1 MAINV
6 SCRCGQLLAV
16 HEQHIGKRVACPV
29 CRAVLTVP
37 PPVMAI
43 PPSAISVAPPATPP
57 PAVPQVM
64 PVQPPVMPVP
74 SQVVPSPPAPAA
86 PPAPP
91 EEELAELTMQD
102 VIDSAP
108 AEEELPELTMQDVI
122 DEDDEDSGGSYQL
135 AGGASDGVNFAVTGT
150 LARIRVRGDPIT
162 CLACGP
168 DHKAALAAD
177 EETISFLDLQAKKA
191 VPVRPRHRA
200 PVSCLTISADGLL
213 ALSGDEDGNLLLWD
227 VARHQPLRWL
237 QGHRDKVR
245 SAAFSLDRKYAVSGD
260 VGGLICL
267 WDIGTGGR
275 LALHQACWNEAV
287 NHVCFSPD
295 GRRIL
300 GVGDAGKARLWS
312 MRTGDIVLKMQKGS
326 DNLRSAAFGQEG
338 AVVVASSADEFKVNR
353 WDLKT
358 GERQRCFTGYAQKHP
373 RIEQTFVTPNGCG
386 LLALGHREEYGKRTR
401 GDNPGAVLLAAGV
414 VLGVA
419 GGPILVPALSGAVSK
434 AWLAQKTSAAMAD
447 ALESGRTQGGYY
459 LEFWDVASERG
470 VQAVELGPDPPISFA
485 CSTDGHRVLAG
496 FDDGNA
502 YLFAL

>member
-6 SCRCGQLLAV
+6 SCRCGQLLLV

-57 PAVPQVM
+57 PPVPQVI
-64 PVQPPVMPVP
+64 PVQ
-74 SQVVPSPPAPAA
+74 SQVVPSPQAPAA
-86 PPAPP
+86 PPAAP
-91 EEELAELTMQD
+91 EEELAELTIQD

-122 DEDDEDSGGSYQL
+122 DEGDEDSGGSYQL
-135 AGGASDGVNFAVTGT
+135 AGGASDGVNFAATGT

-162 CLACGP
+162 CLAYGP

-177 EETISFLDLQAKKA
+177 EETISFLDLRAKKA
-191 VPVRPRHRA
+191 GPVRPGHRD
-200 PVSCLTISADGLL
+200 PVSYMTISADGLL
-213 ALSGDEDGNLLLWD
+213 ALSGDDAGNLLLWD
-227 VARHQPLRWL
+227 VGRRQPLRWL
-237 QGHRDKVR
+237 QGHRYRVR
-245 SAAFSLDRKYAVSGD
+245 SAAFSPDRKHAVSGD
-260 VGGLICL
+260 EGGLICL

-275 LALHQACWNEAV
+275 LALHQACWKEAV

-295 GRRIL
+295 GQRIL
-300 GVGDAGKARLWS
+300 GVGNEGKARLWGL
-312 MRTGDIVLKMQKGS
+312 RTSDIILKLQKGS
-326 DNLRSAAFGQEG
+326 GGLRSAAFGHEG
-338 AVVVASSADEFKVNR
+338 AVVVAGCGDEFKVNR
-353 WDLKT
+353 WDLQT

-373 RIEQTFVTPNGCG
+373 RVEKTFVAPNGCG

-401 GDNPGAVLLAAGV
+401 GDNPGAVLLGASV

-470 VQAVELGPDPPISFA
+470 VQAVELGPDPPLSFA

-496 FDDGNA
+496 FDDGCA